1 MIRSPLRSSQA
12 QRITALDSGESPNQI
27 CKKNPLQTPK
37 SGKFDYF
44 VTFNHP
50 ARSMASKNFTG
61 DYVTCS
67 VSAHDKSP
75 ANKCGQYREETRR

>member
-12 QRITALDSGESPNQI
+12 QRITALDSGEFPNQI

-50 ARSMASKNFTG
+50 ARSMASRNFTG
-61 DYVTCS
+61 DWLLARFFGNGTAEIKV
-67 VSAHDKSP
+67 
-75 ANKCGQYREETRR
+75 

>member
-12 QRITALDSGESPNQI
+12 QRITALDSGEFPNQI

-50 ARSMASKNFTG
+50 ARSMASRNFTG
-61 DYVTCS
+61 D
-67 VSAHDKSP
+67 KSR
-75 ANKCGQYREETRR
+75 AIE